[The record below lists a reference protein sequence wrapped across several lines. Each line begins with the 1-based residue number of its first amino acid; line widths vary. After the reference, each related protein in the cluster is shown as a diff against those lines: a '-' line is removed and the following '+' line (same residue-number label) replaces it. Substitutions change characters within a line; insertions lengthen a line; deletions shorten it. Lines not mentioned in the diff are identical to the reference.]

1 MKRSSIIDTIQTS
14 LLQESRRSI
23 RIISNRFF
31 LDIVGNRNEKRA
43 DNDDRS
49 AGLLGRLLQ
58 RISRY
63 FGGWWRTI
71 SFVLLIT
78 ALFASIVFTIHG
90 VVFFIKDILF
100 FSEKPTVN
108 HSGAIIPQRSCNRE
122 QVIFYFNTADMWVNT
137 GIQLRKGD
145 KIRISHSG
153 SFHSDILDIY
163 NNSIKNDKLTYPYYP
178 QAKQYSSVDNCL
190 YNTTNR
196 NDLSFKE
203 RLGEWLGVSKTKS
216 RQPYFGSVIWQINNE
231 NFVVGTDNSHIHQ
244 IEPQDA
250 ERFVR
255 IRDNGEL
262 FLSVNDIYLS
272 DRVIDS
278 LSNTPS
284 YADSYILFG
293 GERIYFS
300 PENAAHL
307 KNLCNDYP
315 EYRTMWFRDNLGS
328 MLICIEIHRRVHITQ
343 WMTRWY
349 RSTEEHISSALSH
362 GGFYGAI
369 CFIGAVLWAA
379 VRLAINALIILCYSI
394 VVIFVLF
401 ALLVLSHKGYK
412 SLSGLVCRK
421 SKIK

>member
-23 RIISNRFF
+23 RIVSSRFF
-31 LDIVGNRNEKRA
+31 LDIVGNRDEKA
-43 DNDDRS
+43 SESDEQGG
-49 AGLLGRLLQ
+49 GLLGGLLQ

-78 ALFASIVFTIHG
+78 ALFASVVFTIHG

-100 FSEKPTVN
+100 FSEKPIVN

-163 NNSIKNDKLTYPYYP
+163 NNTTNNDKLTYPYYP
-178 QAKQYSSVDNCL
+178 QAKQYTDVDNCL

-196 NDLSFKE
+196 KDLTFAE
-203 RLGEWLGVSKTKS
+203 RLKDYLGLDKTKS

-231 NFVVGTDNSHIHQ
+231 NFVVDAHNSHVHQ
-244 IEPQDA
+244 IEAQDA
-250 ERFVR
+250 EKFIR

-272 DRVIDS
+272 DRVIES
-278 LSNTPS
+278 LSHTPS
-284 YADSYILFG
+284 YSDSYILFG
-293 GERIYFS
+293 AERIYFL
-300 PENAAHL
+300 PENAERL
-307 KNLCNDYP
+307 KSLCDNYP
-315 EYRTMWFRDNLGS
+315 EYRTMWFRDNMGS

-349 RSTEEHISSALSH
+349 RSTEEHISSALSQ
-362 GGFYGAI
+362 GGLYGAV
-369 CFIGAVLWAA
+369 CFIGALLWAA
-379 VRLAINALIILCYSI
+379 IRLAINAFIILCGSLIAISI
-394 VVIFVLF
+394 LF

-412 SLSGLVCRK
+412 SLTRLVCRGGEK
-421 SKIK
+421 